1 MSGTHPHI
9 SQEYEAELASVR
21 NRLLDMGRHVDEV
34 LDSAGRALATRD
46 EQAGQ
51 IRIILGDQ
59 ETDSM
64 ELEIDHQCLETLAR
78 RQPVADD
85 LRLLTSAM
93 KLVIELERIGDL
105 GVSIAARVVELA
117 TEPELMPADDL
128 VRMLTTAREM
138 LAEALGALDTENFER
153 ATRAIAKDDV
163 VDAYYTQIFNDVLSR
178 MRESPD
184 NIDRATRVQAIS
196 KYIERI
202 GDHATNVAERVIFI
216 LTGEEIRH
224 LPRVRRGDLS

>member
-1 MSGTHPHI
+1 
-9 SQEYEAELASVR
+9 
-21 NRLLDMGRHVDEV
+21 MGHHVDEV
-34 LDSAGRALATRD
+34 LESVGRAMSARD
-46 EQAGQ
+46 AKLGNK
-51 IRIILGDQ
+51 IILGDQ
-59 ETDSM
+59 EIDAM
-64 ELEIDHQCLETLAR
+64 ELEIDNLCLETLAR

-93 KLVIELERIGDL
+93 KLVIELERIADL
-105 GVSIAARVVELA
+105 GVSVAARVVELA
-117 TEPELMPADDL
+117 SEPPLTGTEDL
-128 VRMLTTAREM
+128 LRMLTTAREM
-138 LAEALGALDTENFER
+138 MTEAMGALETANVER

-178 MRESPD
+178 MRENPD
-184 NIDRATRVQAIS
+184 NISRATRIQAIS

-224 LPRVRRGDLS
+224 MPRVRRGYLS

>member
-1 MSGTHPHI
+1 MHAHI
-9 SQEYEAELASVR
+9 SQEYEAELESVR
-21 NRLLDMGRHVDEV
+21 QRLYEMGHHVDEV
-34 LDSAGRALATRD
+34 LESAGRALSTRD
-46 EQAGQ
+46 AKLANK
-51 IRIILGDQ
+51 IILGDQ

-64 ELEIDHQCLETLAR
+64 ELEIDHLCLETLAR

-105 GVSIAARVVELA
+105 GVSIAARAGELA
-117 TEPELMPADDL
+117 SEPPLTGSDDL
-128 VRMLTTAREM
+128 MRMLTTAREM
-138 LAEALGALDTENFER
+138 LTEAMGALETENVER

-163 VDAYYTQIFNDVLSR
+163 VDGYYTQIFNQVLSR
-178 MRESPD
+178 MRENPD
-184 NIDRATRVQAIS
+184 NIARATRIQAIS